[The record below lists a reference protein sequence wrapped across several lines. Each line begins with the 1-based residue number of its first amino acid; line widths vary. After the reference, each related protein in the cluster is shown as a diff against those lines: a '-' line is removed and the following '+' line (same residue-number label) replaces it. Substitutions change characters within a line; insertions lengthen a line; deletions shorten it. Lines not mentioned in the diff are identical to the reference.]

1 MSELLSNDLFLL
13 FAIIGLGKALERVRI
28 GRFSLGIAAVFLV
41 AAAAGALGVKL
52 SDGWRLFGL
61 VIFVYAVGIEAGPQ
75 FFSSLRRQGRSWL
88 SVPLIFIG
96 GSALLFLGL
105 AFALDG
111 FLDKRS
117 FIGLFAGAF
126 TCTPA
131 MAAALDQL
139 GDPAIS
145 VAFGIAYPLS
155 LVGAILLIPALPR
168 LFGDDLEEARR
179 EHERRH
185 PRPGAR
191 AFRFFRV
198 RNQSAAGRS
207 LDEIRSL
214 ARPGLV
220 FTRYVR
226 GGATEVAR
234 GDIVLEAEALVGA
247 VGSMEDLA
255 GLEVLLGPVEPSEI
269 PMPRTM
275 QSRRLI
281 VSSREVAG
289 KSLEEILA
297 ARHVDVRIT
306 RLIRS
311 GVELPPEPRGIV
323 LLGDRLDV
331 FGAEEDLRVFLDLV
345 GDDLEDAYLTQFAPI
360 SMGIALGFVAGL
372 LPLPF
377 LSYPLGVTGGVLIV
391 AMFLGYKV
399 RFAGVLWQIPHSAT
413 SFIKQ
418 FGLSLFFAA
427 LGVSI
432 GPHVASTLAE
442 PRNWALLG
450 LALALD
456 FLPLIAMYWIATRL
470 ARKNPL
476 EALGLLGG
484 SVNNSTVLA
493 SLNDRIGSEIPNA
506 PFAFAYPLGLMLT
519 MLCSQALAIALG

>member
-1 MSELLSNDLFLL
+1 
-13 FAIIGLGKALERVRI
+13 
-28 GRFSLGIAAVFLV
+28 
-41 AAAAGALGVKL
+41 
-52 SDGWRLFGL
+52 
-61 VIFVYAVGIEAGPQ
+61 
-75 FFSSLRRQGRSWL
+75 
-88 SVPLIFIG
+88 
-96 GSALLFLGL
+96 
-105 AFALDG
+105 
-111 FLDKRS
+111 
-117 FIGLFAGAF
+117 
-126 TCTPA
+126 
-131 MAAALDQL
+131 
-139 GDPAIS
+139 
-145 VAFGIAYPLS
+145 
-155 LVGAILLIPALPR
+155 
-168 LFGDDLEEARR
+168 
-179 EHERRH
+179 
-185 PRPGAR
+185 
-191 AFRFFRV
+191 
-198 RNQSAAGRS
+198 
-207 LDEIRSL
+207 
-214 ARPGLV
+214 
-220 FTRYVR
+220 
-226 GGATEVAR
+226 
-234 GDIVLEAEALVGA
+234 
-247 VGSMEDLA
+247 
-255 GLEVLLGPVEPSEI
+255 
-269 PMPRTM
+269 
-275 QSRRLI
+275 
-281 VSSREVAG
+281 
-289 KSLEEILA
+289 
-297 ARHVDVRIT
+297 
-306 RLIRS
+306 
-311 GVELPPEPRGIV
+311 VELPPEPRGIV